1 MRQLRQRMEGD
12 MKNLREQLR
21 EERGRNAVAETRV
34 MEIKE
39 EKEGLTTALET
50 ADNKVLDL
58 KEELDDYQ
66 QKLGQITD
74 KFEM

>member
-1 MRQLRQRMEGD
+1 
-12 MKNLREQLR
+12 
-21 EERGRNAVAETRV
+21 